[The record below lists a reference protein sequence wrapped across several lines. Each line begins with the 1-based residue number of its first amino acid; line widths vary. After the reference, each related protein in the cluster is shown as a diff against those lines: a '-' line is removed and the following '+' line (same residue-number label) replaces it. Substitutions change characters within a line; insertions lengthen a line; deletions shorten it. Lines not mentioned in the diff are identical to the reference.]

1 MADIFT
7 IIGEWITGLLEGIG
21 AAPVVIDLVFGFIG
35 SFIIINFLLVMALVI
50 IWIERKLIGRIQNR
64 IGPNRVGPW
73 GIFQNL
79 ADVLKLM
86 TKEIIIPTG
95 ADLVPF
101 MLAPIISVASV
112 FLIWAVVPF
121 ARTAVGTAVAV
132 GALYIV
138 AVSSLSILSVLL
150 AGWSSNN
157 KYALLGA
164 FRAVAMLVSY
174 EVPIILMLLVP
185 VMLAGTMD
193 VVQIV
198 EQQGIWYVFMAPLVA
213 LIFFVGSHAEAAR
226 SPFDMLEAESEIVA
240 GFHTEYSGMAFA
252 MFYLAEFLHSFTVG
266 ALVATF
272 FLGGWRGP
280 FAAEVPLLGV
290 VYFFIKTFGVYFINI
305 WARGTLPRLR
315 IDQVMDFCWKFLVP
329 LSLVLL
335 MGMILADKVA
345 AVVFPGY
352 NMVGGFVD
360 LLPRAAVLLIV
371 NVVVGA
377 AAVAWVVRQGRRE
390 RERLAATE
398 IAPIE
403 RPAAGAAK

>member
-1 MADIFT
+1 MLDIFT
-7 IIGEWITGLLEGIG
+7 LIGDWITGLLESIG
-21 AAPVVIDLVFGFIG
+21 AGPVVIDLVFGFIG
-35 SFIIINFLLVMALVI
+35 SFIIINFLLIMALVI
-50 IWIERKLIGRIQNR
+50 IWIERKLIGRIQAR

-73 GIFQNL
+73 GIFQNV

-95 ADLVPF
+95 ADLIPF

-121 ARTAVGTAVAV
+121 TRTAVGTTVTV
-132 GALYIV
+132 GVLYIV

-174 EVPIILMLLVP
+174 EVPIILMLLIP

-193 VVQIV
+193 VLQIV
-198 EQQGIWYVFMAPLVA
+198 EQQGIWYVFMAPLA
-213 LIFFVGSHAEAAR
+213 TLIFFVASHAEAAR
-226 SPFDMLEAESEIVA
+226 SPFDTLEAESEIVA
-240 GFHTEYSGMAFA
+240 GFHIEYSGMAFA

-280 FAAEVPLLGV
+280 FAAEVPVLGV
-290 VYFFIKTFGVYFINI
+290 IYFFIKTFAVYFINI

-315 IDQVMDFCWKFLVP
+315 IDQVMDFCWKFLIP
-329 LSLVLL
+329 LSLVLVML
-335 MGMILADKVA
+335 MVLADKVA
-345 AVVFPGY
+345 AAVFPGY
-352 NMVGGFVD
+352 AAVGGFVD

-371 NVVVGA
+371 NVLVGA
-377 AAVAWVVRQGRRE
+377 AAVGWVIRQGRRE
-390 RERLAATE
+390 RERLAAME